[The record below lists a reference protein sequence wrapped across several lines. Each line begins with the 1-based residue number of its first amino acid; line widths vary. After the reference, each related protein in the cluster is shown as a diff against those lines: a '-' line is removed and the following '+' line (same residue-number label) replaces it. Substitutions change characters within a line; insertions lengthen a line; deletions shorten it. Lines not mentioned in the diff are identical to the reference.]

1 MAKEYSYGICPYK
14 IINGHF
20 FVLLNKTSKESYNN
34 FFKGKIE
41 NQETPADC
49 AIREFEEESGITVAI
64 NDLEDYFSQKS
75 PRKDVGIFLL
85 DWVKY
90 ENETFNFQEK
100 EIYSAAWVHLNSIEM
115 SKNQQKIMDDI
126 QLFFKR
132 KEILIKHLVKR
143 S

>member
-1 MAKEYSYGICPYK
+1 MKLHSYGICPYK

-41 NQETPADC
+41 ENESITEC
-49 AIREFEEESGITVAI
+49 ALREFQEETGITVDI
-64 NDLEDYFSQKS
+64 NDLEDYFFQKS
-75 PRKDVGIFLL
+75 PRKDIGIYLL

-90 ENETFNFQEK
+90 ENDDFNFQEK
-100 EIYSAAWVHLNSIEM
+100 EIYSAAWVHINNIEM

-132 KEILIKHLVKR
+132 KEILIKHLVIR
-143 S
+143 